1 MEAFFVSTLVVAI
14 GEVGDKTQLLSLLLA
29 ARFRRPIPIILGIF
43 CATIANHA
51 IAGAAGTWVRSAM
64 DPEVLRW
71 ILGVSFFAI
80 ALWAVVPDKME
91 QEPQPAGRYGAF
103 LEALRWQAAAGSL
116 IRPDEKVDQM
126 LAAKYDALIAVVGGG
141 TLGMLCADVPAVLLG
156 NALPLAMP
164 LKAVRLAAAVLF
176 GALGAAV
183 LLGFGSL

>member
-80 ALWAVVPDKME
+80 VLWAVVPDKME

-103 LEALRWQAAAGSL
+103 L
-116 IRPDEKVDQM
+116 VT
-126 LAAKYDALIAVVGGG
+126 LIAFFLAEIGDK
-141 TLGMLCADVPAVLLG
+141 TQLLSLVPAANFRNPV
-156 NALPLAMP
+156 PSSRTSRP
-164 LKAVRLAAAVLF
+164 PR
-176 GALGAAV
+176 
-183 LLGFGSL
+183 S

>member
-1 MEAFFVSTLVVAI
+1 MEAFFVSTLVVAV

-51 IAGAAGTWVRSAM
+51 IAGAAGAWVRSAV
-64 DPEVLRW
+64 DPELLRW

-80 ALWAVVPDKME
+80 ALWALVPDKME
-91 QEPQPAGRYGAF
+91 REPQPAGRYGAF
-103 LEALRWQAAAGSL
+103 LVTL
-116 IRPDEKVDQM
+116 IAFFLAEIGDKTQVATMM
-126 LAAKYDALIAVVGGG
+126 LAAKYDALVAVVGGS

-156 NALPLAMP
+156 NALPLAISF
-164 LKAVRLAAAVLF
+164 KAVRLAAAVLF

-183 LLGFGSL
+183 LLGFGSF